1 MLPDVALHRPVS
13 LDEAVGMLD
22 WDNVGYAGGTELVP
36 AMRLGVRRP
45 DALVDLKR
53 IPELRGIHV
62 VGGGGGETLAIGALT
77 THRELAANAH
87 TLRLVPMLAEVVAHV
102 GNVRVRSTGTIGGNL
117 AFAEPRSDLA
127 TACVAL
133 DASVEVAGPHGVRR
147 TITVEELVVG
157 PYETT
162 LEPNE
167 LLVRL
172 LVPARQRPGARYW
185 KLQPMERPT
194 LGVAI
199 VPDRDQAI
207 VVVGAATERP
217 ARTMLPSGTD
227 RTATEVRQFCA
238 GLELITDV
246 TGSAEYKRAVLLHH
260 LLGELGKEGA
270 A

>member
-13 LDEAVGMLD
+13 LDEAVALLD

-53 IPELRGIHV
+53 VPDLRGIDV
-62 VGGGGGETLAIGALT
+62 VGGGTLAVGALT
-77 THRELAANAH
+77 THRALAGNADAV
-87 TLRLVPMLAEVVAHV
+87 RLVPLLAEVVAHV
-102 GNVRVRSTGTIGGNL
+102 GNVRVRSTGTVGGNL

-133 DASVEVAGPHGVRR
+133 DASVEIAGPNGLRR
-147 TITVEELVVG
+147 TIAVDELVVG

-162 LEPNE
+162 LQPDE

-172 LVPARQRPGARYW
+172 LVPAQQQPGARYW
-185 KLQPMERPT
+185 KFQPMERPT

-199 VPDRDQAI
+199 VPDGDQAV

-217 ARTMLPSGTD
+217 ARTKLPTGPAAAAAIGD
-227 RTATEVRQFCA
+227 FCA
-238 GLELITDV
+238 GLDLIADL
-246 TGSAEYKRAVLLHH
+246 TGSADYKRAILRHH
-260 LLGELGKEGA
+260 LLDELAGEA
-270 A
+270 AA